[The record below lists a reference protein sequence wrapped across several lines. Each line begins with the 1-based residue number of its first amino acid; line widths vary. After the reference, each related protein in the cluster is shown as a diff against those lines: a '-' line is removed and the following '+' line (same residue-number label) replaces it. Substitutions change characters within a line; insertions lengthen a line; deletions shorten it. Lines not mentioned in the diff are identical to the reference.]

1 MRDSTTDEELAA
13 ADLVFEDD
21 SNDAAI
27 VYESKEEQRPTTELK
42 EGGAGL
48 AVTQAN
54 KGEYLQLLAEH
65 RLVGAIGPQ
74 VAAFRNG
81 LGVFVDE
88 DLRATVRA
96 CCSVAD
102 VQLLLCGVVEI
113 DVDDWEASARYE
125 GGYTAGSQEVRWFWR
140 LVRAMD
146 AEQVRRGRAPA
157 LSPPSFA

>member
-1 MRDSTTDEELAA
+1 MTP
-13 ADLVFEDD
+13 DD

-54 KGEYLQLLAEH
+54 KGEYLQLLAVH

-113 DVDDWEASARYE
+113 DVDDWEASAEYR
-125 GGYTAGSQEVRWFWR
+125 GGLAAESELVRWFWAAVRGMSAEERAR
-140 LVRAMD
+140 LLQFCTGSM
-146 AEQVRRGRAPA
+146 RAPA
-157 LSPPSFA
+157 SAR